1 MLSLVLRET
10 LIFIHRFQVEHGTS
24 PTIRELE
31 AGLGIGHGSAQ
42 SRQNRLIE
50 KGFLQSL
57 PGKARTLRLRS
68 QAIDYLMAI
77 GEYLSM
83 PIHSNII
90 PLLGEIAAGYLSDPA
105 TESEAF
111 EIEHLDSANH
121 FALRV
126 SGDSMVNAGILNG
139 VVAIFKQVPDGYEPK
154 PGAIV
159 AAYVEAILSSGL
171 AGYFK
176 SRESTLP
183 RSSLRH
189 SPNLGAS
196 QWNLD
201 RNDDRPAVIPAAAI
215 SAIYFCR
222 SRYTIWEV

>member
-1 MLSLVLRET
+1 MKLSLVLQET
-10 LIFIHRFQVEHGTS
+10 LIFIHRFQVEQGTS

-31 AGLGIGHGSAQ
+31 TGLGIGHGSAQ

-68 QAIDYLMAI
+68 QAIEFLKSI
-77 GEYLSM
+77 GEYLL
-83 PIHSNII
+83 PPTNSNVI

-105 TESEAF
+105 TEIENF
-111 EIEHLDSANH
+111 EIEHLDFAHH

-126 SGDSMVNAGILNG
+126 SGDSMINAGILNG

-159 AAYVEAILSSGL
+159 AAYVEGAGTTLKRFYRQGWQVILKAANPL
-171 AGYFK
+171 YPDQ
-176 SRESTLP
+176 TLDT
-183 RSSLRH
+183 RQTLVQV
-189 SPNLGAS
+189 NGI
-196 QWNLD
+196 WTGM
-201 RNDDRPAVIPAAAI
+201 
-215 SAIYFCR
+215 
-222 SRYTIWEV
+222 TIAQQ

>member
-77 GEYLSM
+77 GEYKTIQM
-83 PIHSNII
+83 NSNII
-90 PLLGEIAAGYLSDPA
+90 PLFGEIAAGYLSDPA
-105 TESEAF
+105 TESETF

-159 AAYVEAILSSGL
+159 AAYVEGAGTTLKQFYRQDWQVILKAANPLYPDQS
-171 AGYFK
+171 FDT
-176 SRESTLP
+176 RQTLVQVNGIWTGMTIAP
-183 RSSLRH
+183 NP
-189 SPNLGAS
+189 SPMHL
-196 QWNLD
+196 
-201 RNDDRPAVIPAAAI
+201 
-215 SAIYFCR
+215 
-222 SRYTIWEV
+222 